1 MMIQIHL
8 DSAETFS
15 NIGLAK
21 AIVESSL
28 STNDVQELAQ
38 YLMIYSENNP
48 TEKGGAE

>member
-1 MMIQIHL
+1 MMLQIQL
-8 DSAETFS
+8 DSNEPYS
-15 NIGLAK
+15 NLGLAK

-28 STNDVQELAQ
+28 SAKDMQELAQ